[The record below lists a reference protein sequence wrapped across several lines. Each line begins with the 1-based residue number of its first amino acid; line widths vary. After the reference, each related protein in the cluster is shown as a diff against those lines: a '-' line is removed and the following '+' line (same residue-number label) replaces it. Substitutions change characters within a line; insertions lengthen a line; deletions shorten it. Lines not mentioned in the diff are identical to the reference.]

1 MTDET
6 QDNGRKL
13 FADIQPTDELTKH
26 EVGMIEAEVRKEI
39 DREAKQLL
47 KDKLR
52 EALRVKL
59 RQERGI
65 EEPEELVTAVAPQ
78 RPNRGGSMISGR
90 VAERK
95 VPARNQPV
103 RQFRC

>member
-39 DREAKQLL
+39 DRNRPLGA
-47 KDKLR
+47 
-52 EALRVKL
+52 ALRAL
-59 RQERGI
+59 G
-65 EEPEELVTAVAPQ
+65 
-78 RPNRGGSMISGR
+78 
-90 VAERK
+90 
-95 VPARNQPV
+95 
-103 RQFRC
+103 